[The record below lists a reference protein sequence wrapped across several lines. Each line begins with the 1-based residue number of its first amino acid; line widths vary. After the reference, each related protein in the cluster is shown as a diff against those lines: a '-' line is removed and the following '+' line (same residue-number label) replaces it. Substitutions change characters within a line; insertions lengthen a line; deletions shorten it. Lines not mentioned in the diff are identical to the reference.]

1 MESDKGYIIVNFKT
15 VMETEK
21 NDRQIETYKS
31 VLENLGMKGAQNA
44 ADLALINIFLLSNIS

>member
-1 MESDKGYIIVNFKT
+1 
-15 VMETEK
+15 METEK